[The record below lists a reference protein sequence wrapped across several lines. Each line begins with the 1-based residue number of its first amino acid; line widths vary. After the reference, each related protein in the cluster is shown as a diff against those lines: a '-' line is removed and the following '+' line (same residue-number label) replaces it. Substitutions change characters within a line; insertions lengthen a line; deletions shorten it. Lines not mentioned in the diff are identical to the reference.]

1 MLFYRK
7 MHLTLSRAGLIQLLR
22 ECGPDVTL
30 ELVENQNV
38 DVAYLNFDLGVE
50 NTDVGTS
57 LSRAPTPSP
66 SRGDR

>member
-7 MHLTLSRAGLIQLLR
+7 VHLTLSRAGLIQLLR

-38 DVAYLNFDLGVE
+38 DVAYLDFDLGV
-50 NTDVGTS
+50 
-57 LSRAPTPSP
+57 
-66 SRGDR
+66 